1 MRNREKGVT
10 AIGWVFLLTPL
21 AILGYA
27 AIRLTPVYLNYMK
40 VTRAMEQ
47 AASDNRGASDA
58 QQIRTAIDRHFEID
72 MVEFPT
78 IKDITIK
85 RDGPGWLLEAAYD
98 DEVPLFGNVSLH
110 VSFDKKV
117 RTVAGGRE

>member
-1 MRNREKGVT
+1 MRKKEKGVT

-21 AILGYA
+21 AILVYA
-27 AIRLTPVYLNYMK
+27 GIRLTPVYLNYMK
-40 VTRAMEQ
+40 VVRAMQQ
-47 AASDNRGASDA
+47 AAADNRNASDA
-58 QQIRTAIDRHFEID
+58 QPIRTAIDRHFEID
-72 MVEFPT
+72 MVDFPT

-85 RDGPGWLLEAAYD
+85 RDGPGWLVEAAYD

-117 RTVAGGRE
+117 RTAAGSGE

>member
-21 AILGYA
+21 VILGYA

-47 AASDNRGASDA
+47 AATDNRGASDA

-78 IKDITIK
+78 IKDISIK
-85 RDGPGWLLEAAYD
+85 RDGTGWLLEAAYD